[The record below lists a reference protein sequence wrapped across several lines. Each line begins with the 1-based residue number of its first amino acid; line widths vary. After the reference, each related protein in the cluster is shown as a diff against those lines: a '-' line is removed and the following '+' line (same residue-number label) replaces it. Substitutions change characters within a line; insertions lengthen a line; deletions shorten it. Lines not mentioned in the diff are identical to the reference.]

1 MTIIKYMLLLKT
13 IVEETGM
20 HPSAVYDTIVKVRQ
34 LPDELKAV
42 VAAVLDGNTPQ
53 VEYLGV
59 ALQDIIDKDK
69 ITPLRAV
76 LILDWIRREPAIAMR
91 YMEIERYHAPQKVT
105 DVDKQMLSTVLEKL
119 HAKDRECGKNI
130 DESDIAF

>member
-42 VAAVLDGNTPQ
+42 LAAVLDGNTPQ
-53 VEYLGV
+53 VEYHGV
-59 ALQDIIDKDK
+59 TLQDIIDKDK

-119 HAKDRECGKNI
+119 HAKDCECGKNI